1 MADQEDD
8 KILISKSL
16 LMELQ
21 LALIEN
27 KKQIDKN
34 LRLLAILRG
43 GLKEKPVTTPLA
55 SPTGRKSKCVELA
68 AAARSSNRPSQ
79 KSK

>member
-1 MADQEDD
+1 MADPDD

-43 GLKEKPVTTPLA
+43 GLKERPVSTPLT
-55 SPTGRKSKCVELA
+55 SPTGRTSKCVELA
-68 AAARSSNRPSQ
+68 RKFNNRSH
-79 KSK
+79 KESK

>member
-1 MADQEDD
+1 MADPDD

-43 GLKEKPVTTPLA
+43 GLKEKPVTTPLT
-55 SPTGRKSKCVELA
+55 SPTGRRSKCVELA
-68 AAARSSNRPSQ
+68 SKLTNRSH
-79 KSK
+79 KESK